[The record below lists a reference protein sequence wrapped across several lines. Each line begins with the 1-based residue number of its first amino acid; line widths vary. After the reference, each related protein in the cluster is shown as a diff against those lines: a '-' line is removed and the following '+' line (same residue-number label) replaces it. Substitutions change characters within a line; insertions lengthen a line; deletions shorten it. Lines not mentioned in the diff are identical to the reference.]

1 MPTNT
6 ARYTQR
12 ISDFL
17 WVSKAEAVGAEN
29 KRKTLKNYFVLPK
42 KIPATSENSRL
53 NANDKSIGNRLLAQ
67 RVLLQGLQPQEEI
80 EFAPIVIKKH
90 KVPA

>member
-1 MPTNT
+1 M
-6 ARYTQR
+6 
-12 ISDFL
+12 ISYGFL
-17 WVSKAEAVGAEN
+17 RQKLWEQKIRE
-29 KRKTLKNYFVLPK
+29 RLLKKYFVLPK

-80 EFAPIVIKKH
+80 EVAPIVIKKH